1 MPSKPLS
8 IPPTTTLSYFSQSV
22 REILLITSLLNVNLY
37 FEWSFLIRS
46 NTQRTTEQRKDLS
59 GIESSLKMCMLCIVF
74 KVRKNPD
81 ATLLDQDPGSPS
93 ELWLKRALQVSTG
106 NITKI
111 LLFT

>member
-22 REILLITSLLNVNLY
+22 REILLISSNVNLY

-46 NTQRTTEQRKDLS
+46 NTQRTTEQREDLS

-81 ATLLDQDPGSPS
+81 ASLLDQDPGSPS

-111 LLFT
+111 LLFS